1 MRPKLL
7 SHNVKE
13 KEDLGDVKIDS
24 REIFI
29 RINLREVECKSVDW
43 IQQASDTVQL
53 GGFAKAEMELLVL

>member
-13 KEDLGDVKIDS
+13 KEDLRDVKVDN

-53 GGFAKAEMELLVL
+53 GDFAKAEMKLLVL